1 MFFLAFAAAL
11 TVASVV
17 SFRREP
23 RRLFIGLLV
32 VTALI
37 AWMLGALSLLDQLN
51 VGVEAVLVVA
61 LTTFMFL
68 AFVALIG
75 AAAINGVV
83 VIRREG
89 LRMATVLPL
98 ALAVVTVL
106 GVGLLVVVF
115 AVLETHTLPLLFL
128 ACMWT
133 AVLFVVGLGF
143 QLAAFTAHA
152 VIYGYIEPP
161 TGAAAVVALGC
172 GLGAGGAVTPL
183 LASRLDRALEVYGAE
198 AKAGNQPALVVSGGQ
213 GTDESVAE
221 ATAMKR
227 YLSAQGIAEDLILAE
242 TSSRTTLENLVLS
255 KQLLDSSGVESEPM
269 IVVTSNFH
277 VLRTAAF
284 TRDLGLDAHVTGART
299 ARFYTPTAFL
309 REFVAILSRHWK
321 ANAGVLL
328 GIFLVVLVLQHI
340 D

>member
-1 MFFLAFAAAL
+1 MLLLAFAAAL
-11 TVASVV
+11 TVASIV
-17 SFRREP
+17 SFRAEP

-32 VTALI
+32 VAALI
-37 AWMLGALSLLDQLN
+37 AWILGALSLLDHVN
-51 VGVEAVLVVA
+51 VGAEAVLVVA
-61 LTTFMFL
+61 LTTLMFL
-68 AFVALIG
+68 AFVGFIG
-75 AAAINGVV
+75 AVAINGVL
-83 VIRREG
+83 VIKREG
-89 LRMATVLPL
+89 LRAATVLPL
-98 ALAVVTVL
+98 ALAVVTAL
-106 GVGLLVVVF
+106 GLGLLFVVF

-128 ACMWT
+128 AVVWT
-133 AVLFVVGLGF
+133 AVLSAVALGF
-143 QLAAFTAHA
+143 QLAAFAAHA
-152 VIYGYIEPP
+152 VIYGHIEPP

-183 LASRLDRALEVYGAE
+183 LASRLDRALEVYNTQ
-198 AKAGNQPALVVSGGQ
+198 AKAGNRPALVVSGGQ

-227 YLSAQGIAEDLILAE
+227 YLSAQGVPGDLILAE

-255 KQLLDSSGVESEPM
+255 KKLLDSSGMESEPM

-284 TRDLGLDAHVTGART
+284 SRDLGLDAHVTGART

-321 ANAGVLL
+321 ANTAVLL
-328 GIFLVVLVLQHI
+328 GIFLVVLLLQHI